1 MNVSVVES
9 AVDSITQAVSSL
21 GQNGGLLQDLD
32 SWNATLAATSATI
45 AENVV
50 LPIALV
56 ILALFWMLELYN
68 TFMRASTMGGG
79 NTYMMYTIVISL
91 VKMFLCLWAVQ
102 NATTILNGIF
112 GISSEI
118 SKGISNVVGSGQVS
132 VSFDTSTIDDLNDMN
147 WFTRLFSVTLPLS
160 LISFLVNIVSIVVN
174 TIVAARFIELY
185 IYNAFAA
192 IPLTTLCYQELH
204 GVGIG
209 FLKNYAGVAL
219 QGCVIY
225 LVLGFYPALVSNLA
239 VSGDIP
245 AQAWGMLAQSVILL
259 VAILMSGKF
268 AKSLVA
274 AM

>member
-132 VSFDTSTIDDLNDMN
+132 VSFDTSTIDDLNNMN
-147 WFTRLFSVTLPLS
+147 WFARLFSVTLPLS

>member
-32 SWNATLAATSATI
+32 SWNATLSATSTTI

>member
-112 GISSEI
+112 GISGEI

>member
-68 TFMRASTMGGG
+68 TFTRATAMGSG

-147 WFTRLFSVTLPLS
+147 WFARLFSVTLPLS

>member
-1 MNVSVVES
+1 MDKIQGLLDDIL
-9 AVDSITQAVSSL
+9 ADVSSL
-21 GQNGGLLQDLD
+21 GQNSGLLQDLD
-32 SWNATLAATSATI
+32 SWNTALSSASATI
-45 AENVV
+45 ASNVV

>member
-1 MNVSVVES
+1 MDKIQGLLDGIL
-9 AVDSITQAVSSL
+9 ADVSSL
-21 GQNGGLLQDLD
+21 GQNSGLLQDLD
-32 SWNATLAATSATI
+32 SWNTVLSGASAAI
-45 AENVV
+45 ASNVV

-68 TFMRASTMGGG
+68 TFTRATAMGGG

-102 NATTILNGIF
+102 NATTILNGLF

-118 SKGISNVVGSGQVS
+118 TKGISNVVGSGQIS
-132 VSFDTSTIDDLNDMN
+132 PAFDTSQFDDVSGFIPA
-147 WFTRLFSVTLPLS
+147 WITVYIPLLLEGF
-160 LISFLVNIVSIVVN
+160 LIKLVGIVVN

-225 LVLGFYPALVSNLA
+225 LVLGFYPALAAGIPVTGNA
-239 VSGDIP
+239 VT
-245 AQAWGMLAQSVILL
+245 QAAALLSQSVILL

>member
-91 VKMFLCLWAVQ
+91 IKMFLCLWAVQ

-132 VSFDTSTIDDLNDMN
+132 VSFDTSAIDDLNDMN
-147 WFTRLFSVTLPLS
+147 WFARLFSVTLPLS

>member
-68 TFMRASTMGGG
+68 TFTRATAMGSG

-118 SKGISNVVGSGQVS
+118 SKGISNIVGSGKVS

-147 WFTRLFSVTLPLS
+147 WFARLFSVTLPLS

>member
-79 NTYMMYTIVISL
+79 NTYMMYMIVISL

-132 VSFDTSTIDDLNDMN
+132 VSFDTSTIDDLNNMN
-147 WFTRLFSVTLPLS
+147 WFARLFSVTLPLS

>member
-118 SKGISNVVGSGQVS
+118 PKGISNVVGSGQVS
-132 VSFDTSTIDDLNDMN
+132 VSFDTSTIDDLNNMN
-147 WFTRLFSVTLPLS
+147 WFARLFSVTLPLS

>member
-102 NATTILNGIF
+102 NTTTILNGIF

-132 VSFDTSTIDDLNDMN
+132 VSFDTSTIDDLNNMN
-147 WFTRLFSVTLPLS
+147 WFARLFSVTLPLS

>member
-259 VAILMSGKF
+259 VAILMSEKF